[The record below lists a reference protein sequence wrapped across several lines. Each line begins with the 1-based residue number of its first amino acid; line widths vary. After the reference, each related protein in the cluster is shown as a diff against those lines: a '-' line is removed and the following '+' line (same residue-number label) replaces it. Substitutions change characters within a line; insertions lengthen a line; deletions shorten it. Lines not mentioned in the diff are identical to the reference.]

1 MCSFCVET
9 CYSNLKFPA
18 MHVQATC
25 PFYKHIKFLILEFN
39 VVQIFFL
46 QFLSRKDSM
55 TKFNVI
61 LIFHNY
67 PNYITIILFFNV
79 IYNLIYNL

>member
-1 MCSFCVET
+1 
-9 CYSNLKFPA
+9 

-61 LIFHNY
+61 LITFS
-67 PNYITIILFFNV
+67 TIIQ
-79 IYNLIYNL
+79 II